1 VNEAHALLFALMVM
15 TVSLAGCF
23 GGDDGDSN
31 DETSSEKNDV
41 LLVKVNDIVNVNG
54 STGGLSKNPTELTA
68 IGDTLYFRAT
78 ESRGTGG
85 ETGLWKSDGTANGT
99 VIVNNFILGSPS
111 DLTAVGNTL
120 YFEAY
125 DATNGNELW
134 KSDGTANG
142 TVMVKDINDGSH
154 LSRTPYSRDSNPYGL
169 TAIGNTLYFAADDG
183 YDTELW
189 KSDGTANGTVIVKGI
204 YSGGGTN
211 PQQLTAVGNTLYF
224 QADDG
229 TNGTELWKSDGT
241 ANGTMMVKD
250 INSGSNDS
258 YPVRFTAIGTT
269 LYFRADDGNNGYEL
283 WKSDGTTSGTVMV
296 KDIDSGSGSSYPGQI
311 TAVGNTIYFS
321 ADDGTNGGE
330 LWKSD
335 GTASGTLMVKDINS
349 GSIVGGGGS
358 SSPYDLTAVG
368 NTLYFR
374 AYDGTNGME
383 LWKSDGTALGT
394 MMVKDINSG
403 SGSSEIDRLAAVGN
417 TLYFRADDGTNGG
430 ELWKSDGTANG
441 TVMVKNIRSGSD
453 DSYPRYLT
461 AVGNTLYFRATDQPA
476 SATSIA
482 ELWVITNVS
491 ALNELDDFPLDDSE
505 DAGTDGDGG
514 TGGDGDGDYF
524 ETFLGWGPTKQ
535 EAKFQTQ
542 MIGGGIMIL
551 LIALGAL
558 IFFKRKGSL
567 PESIKEISAMDTN
580 VMVPTNIGMG
590 TPLTHPLPLQIRQ
603 EPLAT
608 PNAATPAHQVDTNG
622 YEWLTHLDGSK
633 WYRIAQSNSQWT
645 KFE

>member
-1 VNEAHALLFALMVM
+1 MVLPQSLNRPVGRVETVNFSTVYRSFNLITSRFICITWYLQIVFSYEHSSIDLFFFWNLFFFIPSYIYYQSSSRAMNKAHALLFSLMMM

-23 GGDDGDSN
+23 GGN

-54 STGGLSKNPTELTA
+54 STGGISKNPTELTA
-68 IGDTLYFRAT
+68 IGNTLYFRAT

-99 VIVNNFILGSPS
+99 VIVNNFKPGSPS

-154 LSRTPYSRDSNPYGL
+154 LGMTPYWSRDSNPYGL

-250 INSGSNDS
+250 INSGS
-258 YPVRFTAIGTT
+258 
-269 LYFRADDGNNGYEL
+269 
-283 WKSDGTTSGTVMV
+283 
-296 KDIDSGSGSSYPGQI
+296 GSSYPTKI
-311 TAVGNTIYFS
+311 SAVGNTLFFR
-321 ADDGTNGGE
+321 ANDGTNGDE

-335 GTASGTLMVKDINS
+335 GTAS
-349 GSIVGGGGS
+349 
-358 SSPYDLTAVG
+358 
-368 NTLYFR
+368 
-374 AYDGTNGME
+374 
-383 LWKSDGTALGT
+383 
-394 MMVKDINSG
+394 
-403 SGSSEIDRLAAVGN
+403 
-417 TLYFRADDGTNGG
+417 
-430 ELWKSDGTANG
+430 G

-453 DSYPRYLT
+453 DSYPRDFT

>member
-1 VNEAHALLFALMVM
+1 MNKAHALLFSLMMM

-23 GGDDGDSN
+23 GGN

-54 STGGLSKNPTELTA
+54 STGGISKNPTELTA
-68 IGDTLYFRAT
+68 IGNTLYFRAT

-99 VIVNNFILGSPS
+99 VIVNNFKPGSPS

-154 LSRTPYSRDSNPYGL
+154 LGMTPYWSRDSNPYGL

-250 INSGSNDS
+250 INSGS
-258 YPVRFTAIGTT
+258 
-269 LYFRADDGNNGYEL
+269 
-283 WKSDGTTSGTVMV
+283 
-296 KDIDSGSGSSYPGQI
+296 GSSYPTKI
-311 TAVGNTIYFS
+311 SAVGNTLFFR
-321 ADDGTNGGE
+321 ANDGTNGDE

-335 GTASGTLMVKDINS
+335 GTAS
-349 GSIVGGGGS
+349 
-358 SSPYDLTAVG
+358 
-368 NTLYFR
+368 
-374 AYDGTNGME
+374 
-383 LWKSDGTALGT
+383 
-394 MMVKDINSG
+394 
-403 SGSSEIDRLAAVGN
+403 
-417 TLYFRADDGTNGG
+417 
-430 ELWKSDGTANG
+430 G

-453 DSYPRYLT
+453 DSYPRDFT

-590 TPLTHPLPLQIRQ
+590 TPLTHPLPLQIGQ

-608 PNAATPAHQVDTNG
+608 PNAATPAHQVDANG
-622 YEWLTHLDGSK
+622 YEWLTHSDGSR